1 MVCFAAFI
9 ALQLFSVLFRGF
21 RGHKSFHFTRLTFY
35 LSLLT
40 FHPSVR
46 YIQTMSTDLQIVLC
60 TVPDQATGEHIASTL
75 VSEHLA
81 ACVNIIPGITSV
93 YRWKGAVEQ
102 DQEALLLIKTGKD
115 SWQLLQQRIHELHP
129 YELPEIIAVPIQT
142 GQTDYI
148 QWITSCLK

>member
-1 MVCFAAFI
+1 
-9 ALQLFSVLFRGF
+9 
-21 RGHKSFHFTRLTFY
+21 
-35 LSLLT
+35 
-40 FHPSVR
+40 
-46 YIQTMSTDLQIVLC
+46 MSTDLQIVLC